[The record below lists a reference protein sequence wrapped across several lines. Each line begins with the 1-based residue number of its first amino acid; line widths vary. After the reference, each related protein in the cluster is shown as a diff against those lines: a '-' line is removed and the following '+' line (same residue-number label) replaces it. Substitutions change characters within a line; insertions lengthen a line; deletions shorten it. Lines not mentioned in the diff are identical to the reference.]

1 MKSRAALALLASLA
15 FAPLAQAEAFKD
27 LPGVVASDATEEYSS
42 RGAADCTQKVHVPR
56 NGSENWMPRDVYVC
70 KQNGITSSS
79 TRLPPSSI
87 RALRG
92 LNW

>member
-1 MKSRAALALLASLA
+1 MKTRAALALLAMLMSA
-15 FAPLAQAEAFKD
+15 SVGQAQAFKD
-27 LPGVVASDATEEYSS
+27 LPGVVASDATEEYSNKNTATCRQS
-42 RGAADCTQKVHVPR
+42 VNVPR
-56 NGSENWMPRDVYVC
+56 STSSSWMPRDVYVC
-70 KQNGITSSS
+70 EQNGITSSS